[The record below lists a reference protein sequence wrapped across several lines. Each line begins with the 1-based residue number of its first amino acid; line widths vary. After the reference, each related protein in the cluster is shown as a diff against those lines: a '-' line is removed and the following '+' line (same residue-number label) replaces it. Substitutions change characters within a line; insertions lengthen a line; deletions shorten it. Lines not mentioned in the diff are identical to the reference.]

1 MKTIFNQT
9 RLLTLL
15 LLLFTVVS
23 FSQPVSKEL
32 ASFDK
37 IVAGPHIE
45 MTLKQGEHEMIEVTA
60 ENVSPDNIVIKV
72 RNGTLKIY
80 LKDWRK
86 HEMIKKDTKKFKA
99 GLYRKTKVH
108 ATVTFN
114 RLRKIVAIGEEK
126 ISSGSIIKNDKF
138 RMKIYGEAKVCLRN
152 LEVNKLITKLF
163 GENEVAIQSGKAV
176 KHKSKLFGENS
187 VIVTDVYAQKTKCTS
202 FGENEFAGN
211 SEKKFKVNSF
221 GESEFNQH
229 GTAKIHKM
237 IVLGENKCCY
247 ADNHQ

>member
-15 LLLFTVVS
+15 LFPFTIAS
-23 FSQPVSKEL
+23 FSQRISKEL
-32 ASFDK
+32 ANFNK

-45 MTLKQGEHEMIEVTA
+45 LTLKQGEHEMIETTA

-86 HEMIKKDTKKFKA
+86 HEIIKKDTKTFKA
-99 GLYRKTKVH
+99 DLYRNTKVH
-108 ATVTFN
+108 ATVIFN
-114 RLRKIVAIGEEK
+114 SLRKIVAIGEEK
-126 ISSGSIIKNDKF
+126 ISSDSIIENDRF
-138 RMKIYGEAKVCLRN
+138 SMKIYGETKVCLCN
-152 LEVNKLITKLF
+152 LETNKLITKLF

-211 SEKKFKVNSF
+211 SEKKFRVNSF

-229 GTAKIHKM
+229 GTAKIHKT
-237 IVLGENKCCY
+237 IALGENKY
-247 ADNHQ
+247 LYSYNNE